1 MKNIQEQLKRGKN
14 LRMNPDE
21 KGLIRATLLR
31 KISDKPFTS
40 PAPSPYI
47 KNILI
52 TMSKNI
58 GSPFSFHAFAK
69 VTALVLIVLI
79 GGGASLSFA
88 SEKSLP
94 GEKLYDFKISVKE
107 PVREALAI
115 NKEERASIQAKRIA
129 KRVEEVQALKDSGTL
144 TEEKSALV
152 KELIEEQSASFIET
166 ATELTNEGN
175 SEAVV
180 ETTAILLET
189 LTDYSEAVSVESEAI
204 LENED
209 DIKTSDEEAGTTT
222 EPIESAS
229 TMSTSVEEELA
240 LRKIS
245 EEIVPEIT
253 GETLTDISAVIMSV
267 TKSIE
272 TGLPE
277 VLETIK
283 EQAIEEEIIEAE
295 NDPLKTEKPSPLPIT
310 EKGNVLGM
318 TCSSIDASITPEARL
333 NVDMLIKENGISTE
347 GLVLSSVSEK
357 DGTVALLYTNTVS
370 GITIYENTTTFIFT
384 KNKLTQT
391 IGSDPV
397 TKKPFDETLLKVTKE
412 EALNMASMTHVLND
426 CKKATL
432 IAYPSKNI
440 FGKTSYTPLWQ
451 IETNN
456 IPVLI
461 NAETGE
467 ELKIASQE
475 NLR

>member
-40 PAPSPYI
+40 PTTSPYI

-94 GEKLYDFKISVKE
+94 GEALYDFKISVKE

-129 KRVEEVQALKDSGTL
+129 KRVEEVQTLKDSGTL

-189 LTDYSEAVSVESEAI
+189 LSDYGEAVSVESEET
-204 LENED
+204 LDTNEEPTTNEEENGA
-209 DIKTSDEEAGTTT
+209 TTGTT
-222 EPIESAS
+222 ESVS
-229 TMSTSVEEELA
+229 IMSTSVEEEPA
-240 LRKIS
+240 LRKMS

-277 VLETIK
+277 VVETIK
-283 EQAIEEEIIEAE
+283 EQAIEEERIE
-295 NDPLKTEKPSPLPIT
+295 KEKESNKIEESPSLPIV
-310 EKGNVLGM
+310 EKGDVLGM
-318 TCSSIDASITPEARL
+318 VCSSIDASITPEARL
-333 NVDMLIKENGISTE
+333 NAEMLIKDNSINTE
-347 GLVLSSVSEK
+347 GLMLSSVSEK
-357 DGTVALLYTNTVS
+357 DGVIALLYTNVVS

-384 KNKLTQT
+384 NKKLTQT
-391 IGSDPV
+391 IGSETV
-397 TKKPFDETLLKVTKE
+397 TKKPFDDTLLKITKE
-412 EALNMASMTHVLND
+412 EALNIASMTHVLND

-432 IAYPSKNI
+432 VAYPSKNI
-440 FGKTSYTPLWQ
+440 FGKTSYTPSWQ

-456 IPVLI
+456 IPILI

-467 ELKIASQE
+467 EIKIASQE